1 MAPRRSTRTGTVEG
15 VRLGSVDAF
24 LGIPYAAPP
33 VGANRWRAPQPLTL
47 WSGVRPATTFGPSC
61 WQPVEPKGFGPWTHE
76 YVVQHDVSEDCLYLN
91 VWAPADD
98 AGSSKP
104 VLVWIHGG
112 AFCQGSGSVAIYDG
126 RALASQGVVVVT
138 INYRL
143 GVLGFLAHPDLGRE
157 SGTSAGYGNFGL
169 QDQIAALRWVQANI
183 AAFGGDPDAVT
194 VAGQSAGA
202 VSVHMLMSSPLAA
215 GLFHRAIAQ
224 SGPPTLVP
232 IKSREQAEA
241 DGLALAAELR
251 EPGVRALRALSVQEL
266 TRTLA
271 PGPRFGPMVDGV
283 VLPAWPPQLG
293 LAQGTSSVPMI
304 VGQTADENSG
314 LDPDYGSADPARL
327 SLLMQRYFG
336 DQAPQMSAHYLQSA
350 SERVDV
356 AYRAA
361 SLDRW
366 LTALWH
372 WAEHRWRRGCA
383 PMFAYLFEHI
393 QPGPDAARYGA
404 FHTSEVPYALAT
416 LDAAPQRPFTDIDR
430 RVCAITSNY
439 WLNFVKTGNPN
450 GQCLAHWP
458 ELDPGSPVMLR
469 IGERVEPAD
478 MFSESMLAFIRQL
491 LRSDDAPTVLASP
504 AS

>member
-1 MAPRRSTRTGTVEG
+1 MAPRRSTRAGTVEG

-33 VGANRWRAPQPLTL
+33 VGANRWRAPQPLTP
-47 WSGVRPATTFGPSC
+47 WSGVRLASTFGASC
-61 WQPVEPKGFGPWTHE
+61 WQAVEPKGFGPWTHE
-76 YVVQHDVSEDCLYLN
+76 YVVQHDVGEDCLYLN
-91 VWAPADD
+91 IWAPADD
-98 AGSSKP
+98 GGSSKP
-104 VLVWIHGG
+104 VVVWIHGG

-143 GVLGFLAHPDLGRE
+143 GVLGFLAHPELARE
-157 SGTSAGYGNFGL
+157 SGASGACGNFGL

-202 VSVHMLMSSPLAA
+202 VSVHMLMSSPLAT

-251 EPGVRALRALSVQEL
+251 EPDVQALRALSVQEL

-293 LAQGTSSVPMI
+293 LAQGISNVPMI

-314 LDPDYGSADPARL
+314 LDPDYGSADPARF

-336 DQAPQMSAHYLQSA
+336 DQAPQMSAHYLQST

-372 WAEHRWRRGCA
+372 WADHRSRQGCA

-393 QPGPDAARYGA
+393 EPGPDAERYGA

-416 LDAAPQRPFTDIDR
+416 LDAAPQRPFTDNDR
-430 RVCAITSNY
+430 RVCAITSGY
-439 WLNFVKTGNPN
+439 WLNFVKSGYPN
-450 GQCLAHWP
+450 GPGLPHWP
-458 ELDPGSPVMLR
+458 QLNPGAPSVLR
-469 IGERVEPAD
+469 IGEQVEPAA
-478 MFSESMLAFIRQL
+478 MFAPSMLAIVR
-491 LRSDDAPTVLASP
+491 RHVGSGSAPTILQ
-504 AS
+504 

>member
-1 MAPRRSTRTGTVEG
+1 MPPQRSTRAGAVEG
-15 VRLGSVDAF
+15 VRLGAVDAF

-33 VGANRWRAPQPLTL
+33 VGPHRWRAPQPPTP
-47 WSGVRPATTFGPSC
+47 WAGVRLATRFGPSC
-61 WQPVEPKGFGPWTHE
+61 WQAVEPKGFDPWTSE
-76 YVVQHDVSEDCLYLN
+76 YVVQGDVSEDCLTLN
-91 VWAPADD
+91 VWAPADA
-98 AGSSKP
+98 AGESKP

-112 AFCQGSGSVAIYDG
+112 AFCQGSGSVPIYDG

-138 INYRL
+138 INYRI
-143 GVLGFLAHPDLGRE
+143 GVLGFLAHPDLARE

-202 VSVHMLMSSPLAA
+202 VSVHMLMSSPQAT

-251 EPGVRALRALSVQEL
+251 QPDVQALRALSVQEL

-271 PGPRFGPMVDGV
+271 PGPRFGPMVDGI
-283 VLPAWPPQLG
+283 VLPSWPPQPG
-293 LAQGTSSVPMI
+293 LADATSNVPMI

-336 DQAPQMSAHYLQSA
+336 DQAAQMSAHYLQSA
-350 SERVDV
+350 SKRVDV

-361 SLDRW
+361 SQDRW

-372 WAEHRWRRGCA
+372 WADHRSRRGCA
-383 PMFAYLFEHI
+383 PMFAYLFAHI
-393 QPGPDAARYGA
+393 PPGPDAARYGA

-430 RVCAITSNY
+430 RVCAVTSGY
-439 WLNFVKTGNPN
+439 WLNFVKNGNPN
-450 GQCLAHWP
+450 GQGLPHWP
-458 ELDPGSPVMLR
+458 QLDPGAPLVLR
-469 IGERVEPAD
+469 IGERVEPAA
-478 MFSESMLAFIRQL
+478 MFAPSMLAIVRHHL
-491 LRSDDAPTVLASP
+491 GSGSAPTILQ
-504 AS
+504 